1 MGPESDRLSGRAT
14 LACVLMTLAL
24 QAVPHAAH
32 AQARS
37 PGPIGPRTVGSKLSE
52 VRAYPQEGD
61 CVIEANGA
69 DCTFLSPEGV
79 EYVVLGTS
87 VTQVIA
93 KEKTIHAAVT
103 LPFGLKFGDS
113 LPTTLPKLVAQGRK
127 WTLRPPE
134 DGPKDQ
140 IFLSSEDTYP
150 GLNGSSFDV
159 ELYFDH
165 DRLVRI
171 DYNSDEGD

>member
-1 MGPESDRLSGRAT
+1 MRLESDRFSGRAA
-14 LACVLMTLAL
+14 LACLFMTLAL
-24 QAVPHAAH
+24 LAHPDTTH

-37 PGPIGPRTVGSKLSE
+37 PGPMGPRTIGSKLSE
-52 VRAYPQEGD
+52 VRAYPPQGD
-61 CVIEANGA
+61 CVIEASGA

-79 EYVVLGTS
+79 EYVVLGS
-87 VTQVIA
+87 QVTQVVA
-93 KEKTIHAAVT
+93 KEKAVRATVT

-113 LPTTLPKLVAQGRK
+113 LATTLPKLVAQGRK

-134 DGPKDQ
+134 DGPQDQ
-140 IFLSSEDTYP
+140 IFLSSEDAYP

-171 DYNSDEGD
+171 DYATDEGD